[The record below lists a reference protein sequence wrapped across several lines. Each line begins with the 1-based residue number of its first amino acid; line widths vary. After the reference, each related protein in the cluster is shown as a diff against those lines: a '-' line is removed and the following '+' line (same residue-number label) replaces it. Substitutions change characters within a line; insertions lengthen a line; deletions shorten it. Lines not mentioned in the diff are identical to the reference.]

1 MVTDIIERELTIAAP
16 IDRVWAALTDEKHV
30 KEWFGDDTAEI
41 DLRPGGAIVFGW
53 SAHGRYMGQVE
64 KVEPPRLFSYR
75 WARSH
80 DVEPAAGN
88 STLVEFTL
96 AADGSGTLLRI
107 VESGFT
113 GLDASPEEQAGHVKG
128 NTEGWQAE
136 LDELRA
142 YVERTA

>member
-1 MVTDIIERELTIAAP
+1 
-16 IDRVWAALTDEKHV
+16 
-30 KEWFGDDTAEI
+30 
-41 DLRPGGAIVFGW
+41 
-53 SAHGRYMGQVE
+53 MGQVE

-96 AADGSGTLLRI
+96 AANGSGTLLRI